1 MGFLDKLFEKK
12 CCDIC
17 GGEIGLMGNRK
28 LADGNLCKECAAK
41 LSPLFDERRQSTVEQ
56 IREQLLY
63 RAENEGRVAAF
74 NPTRTLGARTKVLI
88 DDNAGAIIVTASSRW
103 RDVNPDVIAFDQVT
117 GCAAEV
123 REFKTELREK
133 KPDGTTARYDPPRYE
148 IEYDV
153 WVVVNVNSPYF
164 DEIAFKTN
172 DARLESRVCD
182 AYRAAVREA
191 DGIRD
196 ALASIWEDAH
206 EGLDAGGVFGM
217 RLADLDA
224 ERRNEVAANAAMR
237 MATAARV
244 APGVPGSC
252 SPMPPLGGYAGIP
265 VPPQGVGYVAGAVNA
280 GYPAGCSRA
289 APERRPHARVRRLCC
304 PSAPGSCL
312 CTQVRRPQRGAAPAS
327 GSRARTRR
335 SRGCRVVLPG
345 VWGALHG
352 EVLPLL
358 RPREAVTAR
367 EMIESNRSHRMRFL
381 PAMPQWGSAVRPTCS
396 SVS

>member
-172 DARLESRVCD
+172 DARLESRVSD

-206 EGLDAGGVFGM
+206 EGLDANGVFGM

-224 ERRNEVAANAAMR
+224 ERRNEAAADAASGRGIRAWVCRRPCVASGR
-237 MATAARV
+237 GLHGWHGERRL
-244 APGVPGSC
+244 S
-252 SPMPPLGGYAGIP
+252 GGR
-265 VPPQGVGYVAGAVNA
+265 
-280 GYPAGCSRA
+280 SRA
-289 APERRPHARVRRLCC
+289 APGCRPHACDRRVCH
-304 PSAPGSCL
+304 PGTPGSRL
-312 CTQVRRPQRGAAPAS
+312 CTQVRRP
-327 GSRARTRR
+327 
-335 SRGCRVVLPG
+335 
-345 VWGALHG
+345 
-352 EVLPLL
+352 
-358 RPREAVTAR
+358 
-367 EMIESNRSHRMRFL
+367 
-381 PAMPQWGSAVRPTCS
+381 
-396 SVS
+396 